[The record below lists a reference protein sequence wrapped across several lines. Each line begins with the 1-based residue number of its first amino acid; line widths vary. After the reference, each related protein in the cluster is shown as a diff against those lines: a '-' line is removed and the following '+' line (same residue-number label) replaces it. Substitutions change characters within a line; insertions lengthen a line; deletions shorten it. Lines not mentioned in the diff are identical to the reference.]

1 MFIYYYAFL
10 GCICS
15 SSTAFLLLLLCYS
28 LTPWVLFLS
37 SLCPEVFA
45 ISSSAI
51 TYKVFI
57 INILYIYT
65 FNYLY
70 LKLSSF
76 SVFTAASNSSLSP
89 VWFAFK
95 FLTSSLSY
103 SIADETS
110 VTLSLILFPFSL
122 FCSPSCLPFLSYM
135 GRYLFFFV
143 VSFFLLFSSFVL
155 LIC

>member
-1 MFIYYYAFL
+1 M
-10 GCICS
+10 
-15 SSTAFLLLLLCYS
+15 
-28 LTPWVLFLS
+28 LFLF
-37 SLCPEVFA
+37 SLCSEVFA
-45 ISSSAI
+45 TLVSMI
-51 TYKVFI
+51 TCKVLF

-70 LKLSSF
+70 LKQSSLSYL
-76 SVFTAASNSSLSP
+76 AAALYCFLSP

-135 GRYLFFFV
+135 GRYLFFFG

-155 LIC
+155 LMC

>member
-1 MFIYYYAFL
+1 MRFL

-15 SSTAFLLLLLCYS
+15 NSTAFLQLLLCYS
-28 LTPWVLFLS
+28 LTLWVLFLS
-37 SLCPEVFA
+37 SLCSEVFA
-45 ISSSAI
+45 ISPSII
-51 TYKVFI
+51 TCKVFI

-70 LKLSSF
+70 LKPSSF

-89 VWFAFK
+89 VWFAFNL
-95 FLTSSLSY
+95 FTSSLSY

-122 FCSPSCLPFLSYM
+122 FCSPFCLPFLSCM
-135 GRYLFFFV
+135 GHYLFFFG

-155 LIC
+155 LMH